1 MTQEDPA
8 APGGPPEG
16 PLANVVIWET
26 LIAAFAVTFRDP
38 ALLLRAATG
47 GLLLLAATT
56 LASIA
61 LPPNPFTLVLM
72 LLAPIAAYSH
82 FGVNWYRVVLLGPQ
96 GLIRPAL
103 RWDRRHW
110 RFFGVGLLLGGG
122 LLALGAVLTTSL
134 PLPPALVAL
143 CLIYP
148 AARSSFL
155 FPAIAVEEPYSLAY
169 AWRHTKGQGGRL
181 TVLLLLAGLPLF
193 LIVAIVV
200 SLLFDV
206 LLGVSLFDIAA
217 QQAGTAGA
225 PDAGVSESAGQGEDL
240 AISPLKTL
248 ALKMITEALT
258 MVVLAVLYT
267 IVALAFRR
275 CTGWVPAT
283 NPPAPTDDS
292 GSDKPSP

>member
-1 MTQEDPA
+1 MTQEQPA

-26 LIAAFAVTFRDP
+26 LIAAFAITFRDP
-38 ALLLRAATG
+38 GLLLRAAAG

-56 LASIA
+56 LVSVA
-61 LPPNPFTLVLM
+61 LPPNPFTLLLM

-82 FGVNWYRVVLLGPQ
+82 FGVNWYRAVLLGPQ

-110 RFFGVGLLLGGG
+110 RFFGLGLLLGGG
-122 LLALGAVLTTSL
+122 LLALGGVLSMSL
-134 PLPPALVAL
+134 PLPPALIAL
-143 CLIYP
+143 CLLYP

-193 LIVAIVV
+193 LIVAIAV
-200 SLLFDV
+200 SLLFDA
-206 LLGVSLFDIAA
+206 LIGISLFDVASL
-217 QQAGTAGA
+217 QAGA
-225 PDAGVSESAGQGEDL
+225 PGAPEARLGEITGEGGDL

-248 ALKMITEALT
+248 SLKMITEALT
-258 MVVLAVLYT
+258 MGVLAVLYS

-275 CTGWVPAT
+275 CTGWVPAAPAG
-283 NPPAPTDDS
+283 PPADRGAP
-292 GSDKPSP
+292 

>member
-1 MTQEDPA
+1 
-8 APGGPPEG
+8 
-16 PLANVVIWET
+16 VVIWET

-56 LASIA
+56 LASIV

-72 LLAPIAAYSH
+72 LFAPIAAYSH
-82 FGVNWYRVVLLGPQ
+82 FAVNWYRVILLGPQ

-110 RFFGVGLLLGGG
+110 RVFGFGLLLGGG
-122 LLALGAVLTTSL
+122 LLALGAVLAKSL
-134 PLPPALVAL
+134 PLPPALIAL

-181 TVLLLLAGLPLF
+181 TVLLLLAGLPLMLAVMMIVSF
-193 LIVAIVV
+193 LFLAVAGI
-200 SLLFDV
+200 
-206 LLGVSLFDIAA
+206 SLFDLAA
-217 QQAGTAGA
+217 MEGAGSLRPG
-225 PDAGVSESAGQGEDL
+225 DSFNF
-240 AISPLKTL
+240 SPLATL
-248 ALKMITEALT
+248 SLKMIAEALT
-258 MVVLAVLYT
+258 MGVLAVLCA
-267 IVALAFRR
+267 IIALAFRR
-275 CTGWVPAT
+275 CTGWVPAAA
-283 NPPAPTDDS
+283 PPAPSDEAGDDS
-292 GSDKPSP
+292 SGP